1 MGEPA
6 ERAVPAGPPVGG
18 DGTRREVRPA
28 VESAAQDSGGR
39 MRWLIPGGV
48 RRFWRVAWESNITG
62 LSSMLA
68 YNMLLGV
75 IPIALLGLFVA
86 GQVLS
91 SVKLQH
97 SVIVDLREVFPGTA
111 EGTLDSLLSEVRN
124 STTSTGVL
132 ALVASLWLGSSFWGA
147 MDTAFSRIYG
157 GPARSWWRQKRF
169 ALSMVIVVLV
179 FMVATVTVPTVQS
192 FLRAGVKALPF
203 DLAHVAVFVYAGS
216 LALSLALLFGCLA
229 LIYKRVPHRRVPWR
243 AVWPGALGATLAI
256 GVIDY
261 AFPVYLTNISTI
273 AKFSS
278 TIVFILIMLGWFYV
292 LALIILS
299 GAIVN
304 ALRLDPL
311 ADEPE

>member
-1 MGEPA
+1 MGDPA
-6 ERAVPAGPPVGG
+6 ERVVPPGQPVGG
-18 DGTRREVRPA
+18 ERRQAEVRPVA
-28 VESAAQDSGGR
+28 EDSGGMAR
-39 MRWLIPGGV
+39 RLVPRGV
-48 RRFWRVAWESNITG
+48 RRFWRLAWDSNLTG

-91 SVKLQH
+91 SVDVQH

-111 EGTLDSLLSEVRN
+111 ENTLDSLLSEVRN

-157 GPARSWWRQKRF
+157 GPSRSWWRQKRF
-169 ALSMVIVVLV
+169 ALSMVLVVLV

-216 LALSLALLFGCLA
+216 LAVSLALVFACLA
-229 LIYKRVPHRRVPWR
+229 IIYKRVPHRRVPWR

-256 GVIDY
+256 GLVDY

-273 AKFSS
+273 ARFSS

-299 GAIVN
+299 GGIVN
-304 ALRLDPL
+304 ALRLDAL
-311 ADEPE
+311 EEEPE

>member
-6 ERAVPAGPPVGG
+6 ERAVPTGQPVGG
-18 DGTRREVRPA
+18 EQPRGPLRRADE
-28 VESAAQDSGGR
+28 DSGGLVR
-39 MRWLIPGGV
+39 RLIPRGV

-91 SVKLQH
+91 STEVQH
-97 SVIVDLREVFPGTA
+97 SVVVDLREVFPGTA
-111 EGTLDSLLSEVRN
+111 EHTLDSLLSEVRN

-157 GPARSWWRQKRF
+157 GPSRSWWRQKRF
-169 ALSMVIVVLV
+169 ALSMVLVVLV

-216 LALSLALLFGCLA
+216 LALSLALLFSCLA
-229 LIYKRVPHRRVPWR
+229 IIYKRVPHRRVPWR

-256 GVIDY
+256 GLIDF
-261 AFPVYLTNISTI
+261 AFPIYLTNISTI
-273 AKFSS
+273 ARFSS

-292 LALIILS
+292 LSLIILS

-311 ADEPE
+311 EDELE

>member
-18 DGTRREVRPA
+18 DRSRQEVRPVVSPPA
-28 VESAAQDSGGR
+28 KGSGGR
-39 MRWLIPGGV
+39 LGWLIPGGV
-48 RRFWRVAWESNITG
+48 RRFWRVAWESNVTG

-91 SVKLQH
+91 SADVQH
-97 SVIVDLREVFPGTA
+97 SVVVDLGEVFPGTA
-111 EGTLDSLLSEVRN
+111 ANTLDSLLSEVRN

-147 MDTAFSRIYG
+147 LDTAFSRIYG
-157 GPARSWWRQKRF
+157 GPARSWWRQKGF
-169 ALSMVIVVLV
+169 ALSMVVVVLV
-179 FMVATVTVPTVQS
+179 FMVATVAVPTAQS

-216 LALSLALLFGCLA
+216 LALSLALLFACLA

-243 AVWPGALGATLAI
+243 AVWPGALGGTLAI
-256 GVIDY
+256 GAIDY

-273 AKFSS
+273 AHFES
-278 TIVFILIMLGWFYV
+278 TIVFILIVLGWFYV

-299 GAIVN
+299 GGIVN
-304 ALRLDPL
+304 AMRLDPIEC
-311 ADEPE
+311 EPE